1 MGGPAES
8 LRPFATFSRNARPE
22 RKSSILGECHVAA
35 LADGSRR
42 RSDRSPLLPLIT
54 AAMVIAALYFGKNLL
69 IPFALALLLS
79 FLLTTPVSW
88 LERLHLGRAA
98 SVVIVLVLACS
109 AAGALV
115 WLGTEQLAGV
125 VKSLP
130 QYQDNIRRK
139 LEALRNPAGPG
150 LVSAARTI
158 KNLKDDLG
166 ANAMKAEKPPAQ
178 FAGAQSGARPQ
189 PPTPVPVEFVKHDSG
204 ILESLGLVSASLA
217 HYLGTIAAVIV
228 LTLFILIERSHLRNR
243 LFRLFGQGQLILM
256 TTAIDD
262 AATRVSR
269 YLLTQSMVNL
279 TYGTFLGVG
288 LSGIGLPYAPFWGV
302 LAAILRFIPYVGTFV
317 AGACPFV
324 LSLAVFD
331 GWKRPLLTLG
341 VFAAIEIVTSSVVEP
356 WLYATRTGISSLA
369 ILMSAAFWT
378 LLWGP
383 IGLILSTPLT
393 VCLAVLGRHVPPFE
407 FLYVLLGDEP
417 VLTPEVRYYQR
428 LLAMDEDEAAEV
440 AETVLKEKTLT
451 EVYDSVIVPA
461 LSLAE
466 QDRHEGRLDHEHA
479 AFVFQT
485 TNELIDELGDRRAG
499 SSETMVEQPGSDSRK
514 LAVLCVPAR
523 DRADELAGTML
534 VQLARQAGHDA
545 ELVQTADM
553 EDGAARLRK
562 RHLDM
567 IFVSALPPFTVMHAR
582 SACRRV
588 RQLFP
593 GVKLVLGLWNSVLP
607 AEKITE
613 RLGQATCDSIVI
625 KLSEAEA
632 LLNPAEAPVA
642 EFVAATS

>member
-1 MGGPAES
+1 MA
-8 LRPFATFSRNARPE
+8 A
-22 RKSSILGECHVAA
+22 VAA
-35 LADGSRR
+35 GSRR
-42 RSDRSPLLPLIT
+42 RSDRSALLPLI
-54 AAMVIAALYFGKNLL
+54 AAAAVIAALYFGKDLL

-109 AAGALV
+109 AAGALL

-139 LEALRNPAGPG
+139 LEALRSPAGPE
-150 LVSAARTI
+150 LVGAAQTI
-158 KNLKDDLG
+158 KKLKDDLG
-166 ANAMKAEKPPAQ
+166 ANAMKAEKPPEQIAR
-178 FAGAQSGARPQ
+178 AQSTNHPL
-189 PPTPVPVEFVKHDSG
+189 PPTPVPVEIVKGDSG

-217 HYLGTIAAVIV
+217 HYLATIAAVIV
-228 LTLFILIERSHLRNR
+228 LTLFILIQRNHLRNR
-243 LFRLFGQGQLILM
+243 LFGLFGQGHLIMM

-269 YLLTQSMVNL
+269 YLLTQSLVNS
-279 TYGTFLGVG
+279 TYGTLLGVG
-288 LSGIGLPYAPFWGV
+288 LYAIGLPYAPFWGV

-341 VFAAIEIVTSSVVEP
+341 VFAAIEIVTSSLVEP

-369 ILMSAAFWT
+369 FLLSAAFWT

-393 VCLAVLGRHVPPFE
+393 VCLAVLGRHVPPLE

-417 VLTPEVRYYQR
+417 VLTPDVRYYQR

-440 AETVLKEKTLT
+440 AEMVLKEKTLA
-451 EVYDSVIVPA
+451 EVYDSVIIPA

-479 AFVFQT
+479 EFVFQT
-485 TNELIDELGDRRAG
+485 SSELIDELAERRAG
-499 SSETMVEQPGSDSRK
+499 ATEKTAEEPSPVSPK
-514 LAVLCVPAR
+514 LSLLCVAAR
-523 DRADELAGTML
+523 DRADELAGQML
-534 VQLARQAGHDA
+534 VQLARQTNHEA
-545 ELVQTADM
+545 ELVRAGDI
-553 EDGAARLRK
+553 EDAAARLK
-562 RHLDM
+562 RQHLDL
-567 IFVSALPPFTVMHAR
+567 IFVSALPPFTIMHAR

-593 GVKLVLGLWNSVLP
+593 GVKVVLGLWNSVLP

-613 RLGQATCDSIVI
+613 RLGRVTCDSLVI
-625 KLSEAEA
+625 TLAKAEA
-632 LLNPAEAPVA
+632 LLSPAETRMA
-642 EFVAATS
+642 ELQSTT